1 VSEPLAYKLR
11 VSRLRKTYGSV
22 LALAG
27 ADLDLREGEFL
38 TLLGPSG
45 SGKTTL
51 LMLVAGLIQPDSG
64 EVWIDG
70 RLATYAPAFK
80 RDVGMVFQNYALF
93 PHLTVYENIAFPLR
107 MRRVPEATIR
117 ADVERVLEI
126 VRLPD
131 VAARLPRALSG
142 GQAQRIALARCM
154 VYRPS
159 IILMD
164 EPLGALDKKLRDQMQ
179 LEIKQLHVELGITV
193 LYVTHDQ
200 EEAMI
205 MSDRICVMNDAQ
217 IEQVGTPEELYF
229 RPRTLFTAGF
239 LGESNILTG
248 EVAGV
253 EGETVVVGAG
263 GAKLRAPREP
273 GLKDLG
279 RVALMVRPERVA
291 IQTTLAFASDKEAHN
306 AVEGVLRDVI
316 LVGGVT
322 KYYVTLDDGQNLVAS
337 TLTGDAK
344 SLATPGSRVWLR
356 WPVAS
361 TVVLSGGSRGP

>member
-1 VSEPLAYKLR
+1 
-11 VSRLRKTYGSV
+11 
-22 LALAG
+22 
-27 ADLDLREGEFL
+27 
-38 TLLGPSG
+38 
-45 SGKTTL
+45 
-51 LMLVAGLIQPDSG
+51 M
-64 EVWIDG
+64 
-70 RLATYAPAFK
+70 
-80 RDVGMVFQNYALF
+80 
-93 PHLTVYENIAFPLR
+93 
-107 MRRVPEATIR
+107 
-117 ADVERVLEI
+117 
-126 VRLPD
+126 
-131 VAARLPRALSG
+131 
-142 GQAQRIALARCM
+142 
-154 VYRPS
+154 
-159 IILMD
+159 
-164 EPLGALDKKLRDQMQ
+164 
-179 LEIKQLHVELGITV
+179 
-193 LYVTHDQ
+193 
-200 EEAMI
+200 
-205 MSDRICVMNDAQ
+205 
-217 IEQVGTPEELYF
+217 EQGGTPEELYF